1 MTLFQRLYDR
11 LIIRPVMRWYL
22 LPLGA
27 QFDSLS
33 EADQR
38 AALDQAIIGWLQTLL
53 LIVAVAQSLF
63 AGALAALPPEVR
75 SALGFL
81 HRIEWA
87 AYVGMLL
94 IGVQAVRGFAYNL
107 IVTNRFYALGWRFGK
122 MRLVRGRRIRT
133 LVLIYLLVI
142 VFMAAAVIYVRLNGF
157 IFRPTP

>member
-1 MTLFQRLYDR
+1 MTLLQRLYDR
-11 LIIRPVMRWYL
+11 LILRPVTRWYL
-22 LPLGA
+22 IPLGT
-27 QFDSLS
+27 QFQSLP
-33 EADQR
+33 EVDQR
-38 AALDQAIIGWLQTLL
+38 AVLDQAIIGWLQTLL
-53 LIVAVAQSLF
+53 LIVTVAQSLF
-63 AGALAALPPEVR
+63 AGVLAALPPDIR

-87 AYVGMLL
+87 VYVGMLL

-122 MRLVRGRRIRT
+122 MQIVRGSRLRT
-133 LVLIYLLVI
+133 LVFIYLLAI